1 MRTDGENHVVDL
13 MKWRDDAD
21 RCLKMR
27 YLAQQRAEE
36 FQSKFA
42 KDPLEVL
49 ICCLDAQGEK
59 RLGSFDAVEQIF
71 NERLKREIHIRQ
83 EVLKV
88 AKETHLNGAVVYGI
102 FITELDLS

>member
-1 MRTDGENHVVDL
+1 MINKENHVVDL
-13 MKWRDDAD
+13 MKWKGSEERHT
-21 RCLKMR
+21 RMR

-36 FQSKFA
+36 FRGRFA
-42 KDPLEVL
+42 EDQLDVL
-49 ICCLDAQGEK
+49 VCCLNAQEEGV
-59 RLGSFDAVEQIF
+59 LGNLEAVEQIF
-71 NERLKREIHIRQ
+71 NERLEREIHVCQ